1 MMRSLTVVFQ
11 PHHLLNLSAIPVSN
25 PGLLHCPPPLILVSS
40 EPFQRKSW
48 NYVDLTTDNS
58 NFPISGDR
66 SLLRNPFIPLVDYVA
81 YWSEQLTIPS
91 SFPHPHIL
99 ISFNFSLL
107 LLPLCL
113 HTLQFLI
120 CLHTISL

>member
-1 MMRSLTVVFQ
+1 MMRSLTMVSQ
-11 PHHLLNLSAIPVSN
+11 PHHLLNLSAIPFSN
-25 PGLLHCPPPLILVSS
+25 PGLLHCSPPIILVSS

-58 NFPISGDR
+58 NFPISADR
-66 SLLRNPFIPLVDYVA
+66 SLLRNPFIPPVDYVA
-81 YWSEQLTIPS
+81 HWSEQLTIPS
-91 SFPHPHIL
+91 SLLHPHIQ

-113 HTLQFLI
+113 HTLQV
-120 CLHTISL
+120 